1 MVNLMADYWFELG
14 AVLEP
19 GAVYRDLVMVM
30 APLVVVEA
38 LLLYLKSSPLNHL
51 TQIQS
56 YLRLEMLDFHE
67 LLVLNFVVLQ
77 KFSNKKPL
85 GLSSD
90 KLTNEK

>member
-19 GAVYRDLVMVM
+19 GVVYHDPVMVR

-51 TQIQS
+51 NQIQS

-67 LLVLNFVVLQ
+67 LLVLNFVVLDSIS
-77 KFSNKKPL
+77 KRKTLELK
-85 GLSSD
+85 SD
-90 KLTNEK
+90 W

>member
-14 AVLEP
+14 AVLEL

-51 TQIQS
+51 NQIQS

-67 LLVLNFVVLQ
+67 LLVLNFVVLDSIS
-77 KFSNKKPL
+77 KRKTLELK
-85 GLSSD
+85 SD
-90 KLTNEK
+90 W

>member
-30 APLVVVEA
+30 APPVVVEA

-51 TQIQS
+51 NQIQS
-56 YLRLEMLDFHE
+56 YLHLEMLDFHE
-67 LLVLNFVVLQ
+67 LLVLNFVVLDSI
-77 KFSNKKPL
+77 SNGKTL
-85 GLSSD
+85 ELSSD
-90 KLTNEK
+90 W

>member
-51 TQIQS
+51 NQIQS

-67 LLVLNFVVLQ
+67 LLVLNFVVLDSIS
-77 KFSNKKPL
+77 KRKTL
-85 GLSSD
+85 ELTSD
-90 KLTNEK
+90 W

>member
-51 TQIQS
+51 NQIQS

-67 LLVLNFVVLQ
+67 LLVLNFVVLDSIS
-77 KFSNKKPL
+77 KRKTLELK
-85 GLSSD
+85 SD
-90 KLTNEK
+90 W